1 MIDPPRAPR
10 AGAALRAALRAGL
23 LIVGSLRLL
32 AGGATVPADDVDG
45 VLAAERGANSA
56 PIAADDRASVD
67 AGSTIDDRAPGLL
80 FNDVDPD
87 GDPLAAMRDSGPANG
102 TAIVRRDG
110 SWTYTPASGFVGTDT
125 FTYVASDGLVTSEP
139 ATVSITVRGGDPV
152 TPIPTASPTPTPTR
166 SPTPSPSPVPTPSP
180 TPSPSPTSSP
190 RPSPTPGLVPVVP
203 PQAPPAAG
211 AFTIPEPPAS
221 TFDLDD
227 IGLEAS
233 EVAGLG
239 PVLWTVPAFL
249 LAVPGVL
256 VLLAAIGKAGRSRR
270 LAARRTRSD

>member
-23 LIVGSLRLL
+23 LVVGSLRLL
-32 AGGATVPADDVDG
+32 AGGAAVPSDDVQR
-45 VLAAERGANSA
+45 LLTAERGANAA
-56 PIAADDRASVD
+56 PIAADDKASVD

-87 GDPLAAMRDSGPANG
+87 GDPLVAMRDSGPGNG
-102 TAIVRRDG
+102 MAIVRRDG
-110 SWTYTPASGFVGTDT
+110 SWTYTPAPGFIGTDT

-139 ATVSITVRGGDPV
+139 ATVSITVRADVRATPV
-152 TPIPTASPTPTPTR
+152 ATAQPTPTPT
-166 SPTPSPSPVPTPSP
+166 PSPSLLPTPSP
-180 TPSPSPTSSP
+180 TPSPSRTSSATP
-190 RPSPTPGLVPVVP
+190 RPVP
-203 PQAPPAAG
+203 PAPPPAPPAAG
-211 AFTIPEPPAS
+211 VFTIPEPPAS
-221 TFDLDD
+221 TFDLDE

-239 PVLWTVPAFL
+239 PVLWTVPTFL

-270 LAARRTRSD
+270 LAARRARAR

>member
-23 LIVGSLRLL
+23 LVVGSLRLL
-32 AGGATVPADDVDG
+32 AGGAVVPSDDVHG
-45 VLAAERGANSA
+45 LLTAERGANSA

-87 GDPLAAMRDSGPANG
+87 GDALVAMRDSGPANG

-110 SWTYTPASGFVGTDT
+110 SWTYTPAPGFVGTDT

-139 ATVSITVRGGDPV
+139 ATVSITVRGDGRT
-152 TPIPTASPTPTPTR
+152 TPAPSASPTPTT
-166 SPTPSPSPVPTPSP
+166 SPSPVPTPSS

-190 RPSPTPGLVPVVP
+190 TPRPVPAIP
-203 PQAPPAAG
+203 PPAPPAAG
-211 AFTIPEPPAS
+211 AFTIPEPPAG

-233 EVAGLG
+233 EVTGLG

-256 VLLAAIGKAGRSRR
+256 VVLTAIGKAGRSRR
-270 LAARRTRSD
+270 LAARRARSVVPGPDRR